1 MRGPVR
7 ARIPAGTV
15 SGQRFRLKGRGIENL
30 RTGTTG
36 DHYYRVRVVVPT
48 VQSEDGRRAIE
59 ALRPLYARDL
69 RADLPRGL

>member
-1 MRGPVR
+1 
-7 ARIPAGTV
+7 V

-36 DHYYRVRVVVPT
+36 DHYYRVRVVSPT
-48 VQSEDGRRAIE
+48 VQSEEGRRIVAE
-59 ALRPLYARDL
+59 LEKLYARSL